1 MNFSSIKKIG
11 LITILTFILA
21 GCANTSK
28 EAWGT
33 GGGAVAG
40 AALGYGLGGGAV
52 GTIGGAAAGAVVGN
66 AIGKSMEGE

>member
-1 MNFSSIKKIG
+1 MRSIYIKNISLA
-11 LITILTFILA
+11 LILSISLM

-40 AALGYGLGGGAV
+40 AALGYGLGGGAA
-52 GTIGGAAAGAVVGN
+52 GTIGGAAAGALIGN
-66 AIGKSMEGE
+66 QIGKGMED